1 VTLRWKLVLALMLT
15 GLAAV
20 MTAGGVAYWDLQ
32 RKFDSN
38 RARLASQHFRQAVAA
53 FWAEEGDWRPIES
66 PRAFQAFMARRSGL
80 PMRGAPRQGPAP
92 WQTDEGRPTERPLL
106 GPHANADAGRESRW
120 DPVAP
125 MPQAPRRGRDP
136 GEVPYRF
143 ILTDANFRVLLGGG
157 IHADGE
163 LLPAAARAFAQPVV
177 VDGRTVAH
185 VSTEGVLSA
194 SPADKLYLDAVRE
207 ALLYGLGVAGALAV
221 VLGVLLGQG
230 LSVPLRRLT
239 AAARSLRQGEL
250 HQRVEARGSDE
261 VATLARAFNA
271 MSEELVRRHDT
282 ITEQAAQLRELSLR
296 DALTGLHNRRYLEE
310 VLPALQAQCRRQGQ
324 PLAVVLADI
333 DFFKRIN
340 DEHSHAL
347 GDQVLQEVAR
357 TLRQQV
363 RAADLVV
370 RLGGEEF
377 VIALA
382 DTPLTEAVTLCEKIG
397 RAVQSRPWSQV
408 APGLSVTLSLG
419 LCGDDGTGRE
429 PMPVPAML
437 AEADQQLYRAKREGR
452 NRVCAPGLA
461 AQRILTEVQP

>member
-1 VTLRWKLVLALMLT
+1 MTLRWKLVLALMLT

-20 MTAGGVAYWDLQ
+20 TAAGGVAYWDLQ

-53 FWAEEGDWRPIES
+53 FWAEEGGWRPVES

-80 PMRGAPRQGPAP
+80 PMRGQPR
-92 WQTDEGRPTERPLL
+92 
-106 GPHANADAGRESRW
+106 DAGRESRW
-120 DPVAP
+120 DPGPP
-125 MPQAPRRGRDP
+125 MPQEPRRG
-136 GEVPYRF
+136 GERGRAPYRF
-143 ILTDANFRVLLGGG
+143 ILTDADFRVLLGGG

-163 LLPAAARAFAQPVV
+163 LLPDTARALAEPVV
-177 VDGRTVAH
+177 VEGRTVAY
-185 VSTEGVLSA
+185 VSSEGVLSA
-194 SPADKLYLDAVRE
+194 SPQDKLYLDAVRE
-207 ALLYGLGVAGALAV
+207 ALLYGLAAAVALAV
-221 VLGVLLGQG
+221 VLGLLLGQG

-261 VATLARAFNA
+261 VATLACAFNA
-271 MSEELVRRHDT
+271 MSEELARRHQT
-282 ITEQAAQLRELSLR
+282 ITDQAAQLRELSLR

-324 PLAVVLADI
+324 PLAVVVADI

-340 DEHSHAL
+340 DGHSHAV

-419 LCGDDGTGRE
+419 LCGDDGTSPT

-437 AEADQQLYRAKREGR
+437 AVADEQLYRAKREGR
-452 NRVCAPGLA
+452 NRVCAPGLG
-461 AQRILTEVQP
+461 AQPISSPLSS